1 MQPISCIEHCRS
13 NERRNAAP
21 RATAADYGSIARC
34 ASSGSKN
41 GMASERPLARN
52 GSRALAG
59 ETEKAAL
66 QRHLTALLPADG
78 SMTVL
83 EAGCGSYSHVA
94 AGPEAYVVGID
105 ISADQLE
112 QNTHVHEKVLGDIQT
127 HDLGDA
133 RFDMIVSWD
142 VLEHLAAPN
151 SALERFARALRPGG
165 LIV

>member
-1 MQPISCIEHCRS
+1 MQPYQLHRTLSKRRS
-13 NERRNAAP
+13 AAP

-78 SMTVL
+78 TMTVL
-83 EAGCGSYSHVA
+83 EAGGRAYSHVA
-94 AGPEAYVVGID
+94 AG
-105 ISADQLE
+105 
-112 QNTHVHEKVLGDIQT
+112 
-127 HDLGDA
+127 
-133 RFDMIVSWD
+133 
-142 VLEHLAAPN
+142 AAGV
-151 SALERFARALRPGG
+151 RTRH
-165 LIV
+165 